1 MTGHYVALEG
11 IAGAGKSTIALY
23 LADYLRST
31 GRDVVIVREP
41 GGTPPGEGIRAL
53 LLHGEHLEPW
63 TEALLFAAQRAQLV
77 AEVVRPALAAG
88 TWVISDRTVYS
99 SLAYQGGA
107 RGLGVETVRSVN
119 AAGLLGTWPELVV
132 VLELEPTTGLSRQ
145 AVPDR
150 IGAEGVQF
158 QQRVADTFA
167 ALAET
172 EPDVFRMVPAD
183 RPLAEVIASV
193 IEVVDERW

>member
-11 IAGAGKSTIALY
+11 IEGAGKSTIALY
-23 LADYLRST
+23 LADHLHST
-31 GRDVVIVREP
+31 GRNVVIVREP
-41 GGTPPGEGIRAL
+41 GGTPPGEGIRDL

-132 VLELEPTTGLSRQ
+132 VLELEPATGLSRQ

-167 ALAET
+167 ALAEI
-172 EPDVFRMVPAD
+172 EPDVFRMVRAD
-183 RPLAEVIASV
+183 RSLAEVIASV